1 MYGVDL
7 HQLVHEKRVVLAL
20 DLIDGLPSTSRF
32 RQALLNDPEVAAEL
46 VDAEEARERAGQ
58 PPGDWEPSVSENSP
72 EVIMMGRMIALLGDL
87 VNVTISQASQ
97 GKQKGRQIKVPT
109 PTTAV
114 DAERE
119 KRSRQKSSM
128 LTSIFLPH
136 ETE

>member
-72 EVIMMGRMIALLGDL
+72 EVIMMGRMLALLGDL
-87 VNVTISQASQ
+87 VNVTISVSY
-97 GKQKGRQIKVPT
+97 T
-109 PTTAV
+109 HLTLPTTLH
-114 DAERE
+114 EC
-119 KRSRQKSSM
+119 RSRWS
-128 LTSIFLPH
+128 PYH
-136 ETE
+136 

>member
-1 MYGVDL
+1 M
-7 HQLVHEKRVVLAL
+7 LAL

-46 VDAEEARERAGQ
+46 VDAEEAREREGQ
-58 PPGDWEPSVSENSP
+58 PAGEWEPSVSENSP
-72 EVIMMGRMIALLGDL
+72 EVIMMGRMLALLGDL

-119 KRSRQKSSM
+119 KRSRQKSNM